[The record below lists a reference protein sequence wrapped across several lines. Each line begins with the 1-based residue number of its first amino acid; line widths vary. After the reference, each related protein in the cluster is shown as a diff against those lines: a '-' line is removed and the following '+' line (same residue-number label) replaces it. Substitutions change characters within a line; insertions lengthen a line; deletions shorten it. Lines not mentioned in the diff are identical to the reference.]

1 MLVIR
6 CDLFCTSLG
15 FVWHIGVV
23 FNWRMAL
30 ELKALIIQSGTLKRN
45 ETKEYQTNKVRIPY
59 CIKYM
64 LLVICYGYKHNQWCV
79 LSIFYNKLTTS
90 NQP

>member
-23 FNWRMAL
+23 FNQRMAL
-30 ELKALIIQSGTLKRN
+30 ELKASIIQSGTLKRI
-45 ETKEYQTNKVRIPY
+45 ETKEYQTKV
-59 CIKYM
+59 
-64 LLVICYGYKHNQWCV
+64 
-79 LSIFYNKLTTS
+79 
-90 NQP
+90 